1 MVNLEPLLYA
11 YQTRGIYPVQW
22 LRKQGS
28 GQFLQKLDGNWEES
42 VRTRGGVTWTESEN
56 FLSQMKGLKSDSTIH
71 HCLILNF
78 LTNKT
83 DLHNL
88 LDPVLNDYPNR
99 VMQVIIMTVAMIS
112 CTAVLLAG
120 SLSLVVTFSN
130 ASKSND
136 RGLRIFLKHYS
147 RSIIRTKE
155 NWGSEDTWHPA
166 TDWCLRL

>member
-1 MVNLEPLLYA
+1 
-11 YQTRGIYPVQW
+11 
-22 LRKQGS
+22 
-28 GQFLQKLDGNWEES
+28 
-42 VRTRGGVTWTESEN
+42 
-56 FLSQMKGLKSDSTIH
+56 MKGLKSNSTIH

-136 RGLRIFLKHYS
+136 RGLRIFFKALF
-147 RSIIRTKE
+147 
-155 NWGSEDTWHPA
+155 
-166 TDWCLRL
+166 